1 VARDGAQREPSFLAL
16 NPSGLVP
23 MLETRTAR

>member
-23 MLETRTAR
+23 MLEARTAR